1 MESIVASN
9 DPNKP
14 STRSDAARLTPAGL
28 TGLGDEMFRRLV
40 DSVHDYAIFLLTPTG
55 MIATWNGG
63 AERIKGYS
71 AGEAIGRHFSMF
83 YTPEALATDWPAEE
97 LRRAAREDR
106 LEDEGWRVRKDG
118 TRFWANVIISPL
130 RNEDGRLLG
139 FSKVTRDLTQRRRIE
154 ALELEGRRIS
164 DFISML
170 SHELRNPLAPI
181 QNATAILTQHEL
193 PGQAAW
199 CVSVIERQAGH
210 LRRLVDDLLDVSRIA
225 SGKIR
230 IDKTVLDFGAL
241 VRDAV
246 DAARPVMAPLRHTLD
261 VRIAAVRQ
269 PVLGDATRLT
279 QVIVNLLNNAA
290 RYTPDGGRIAV
301 SVDATSERVVL
312 TVADNGVGMSPALL
326 QHAFEP
332 FVQGATRVPGRA
344 DAGLGIGL
352 TLVKSIVV
360 MHGGTVAAHSPGEG
374 QGATLTV
381 SLPTVQQGGLVHS
394 AAAVG
399 PPLVAAAHRIMV
411 VDDNADSAESLGMVL
426 RMAGHQVLVITDAP
440 QAEPAAITFG
450 PDAILLDLAMPGIDG
465 DELAQR
471 LHAHPTLARTRL
483 IAVTG
488 RGHDGVGSAGA
499 GFVGHV
505 SKPVDYGELL
515 ALLG

>member
-1 MESIVASN
+1 
-9 DPNKP
+9 
-14 STRSDAARLTPAGL
+14 AGL
-28 TGLGDEMFRRLV
+28 AGLGDEVFRRLV

-55 MIATWNGG
+55 VIATWNAG

-83 YTPEALATDWPAEE
+83 YTPEALSTDWPAEE
-97 LRRAAREDR
+97 LRRSAREGR

-118 TRFWANVIISPL
+118 TRFWANVTISPL

-164 DFISML
+164 DFIAML

-181 QNATAILTQHEL
+181 QNAAAILTQHEL
-193 PGQAAW
+193 PKQAAW
-199 CVSVIERQAGH
+199 CVSVIDRQANH

-230 IDKTVLDFGAL
+230 IDKTVLDFAAL

-246 DAARPVMAPLRHTLD
+246 DAARPVIAVNRHSLD
-261 VRIAAVRQ
+261 LRIAELKPQ
-269 PVLGDATRLT
+269 VLGDATRLT
-279 QVIVNLLNNAA
+279 QVFVNLLNNAA
-290 RYTPDGGRIAV
+290 RYTPDGGRIEVAV
-301 SVDATSERVVL
+301 EATPERVSL
-312 TVADNGVGMSPALL
+312 SVADNGVGMSQSLL
-326 QHAFEP
+326 QRAFEP
-332 FVQGATRVPGRA
+332 FVQGTTRVPGRA

-352 TLVKSIVV
+352 TLVKSIVEL
-360 MHGGTVAAHSPGEG
+360 HGGIVTARSPGEN
-374 QGATLTV
+374 QGATVTV
-381 SLPTVQQGGLVHS
+381 SLPTVHHGGLVL
-394 AAAVG
+394 G
-399 PPLVAAAHRIMV
+399 PPGLPLVTAARRIMV
-411 VDDNADSAESLGMVL
+411 VDDNADGAESLAMVL
-426 RMAGHQVLVITDAP
+426 RMAGHQVLVITDALE
-440 QAEPAAITFG
+440 AERAAITFG
-450 PDAILLDLAMPGIDG
+450 PDAVLLDLGMPGIDG
-465 DELAQR
+465 HELAQR

-488 RGHDGVGSAGA
+488 CAQDSDRAATGA

-505 SKPVDYGELL
+505 SKPVDYGGLL

>member
-1 MESIVASN
+1 MPTQPN
-9 DPNKP
+9 DPGA
-14 STRSDAARLTPAGL
+14 RSRDAALTPAGL
-28 TGLGDEMFRRLV
+28 TGLGDEVFRRLV

-55 MIATWNGG
+55 VIATWNAG

-83 YTPEALATDWPAEE
+83 YTPEALSTDWPAEE
-97 LRRAAREDR
+97 LRRSAREGR

-118 TRFWANVIISPL
+118 TRFWANVTISPL

-164 DFISML
+164 DFIAML

-181 QNATAILTQHEL
+181 QNAAAILTQHEL
-193 PGQAAW
+193 PKQAAW
-199 CVSVIERQAGH
+199 CVSVIDRQANH

-230 IDKTVLDFGAL
+230 IDKTVLDFAAL

-246 DAARPVMAPLRHTLD
+246 DAARPVIAVNRHSLD
-261 VRIAAVRQ
+261 LRIAELKPQ
-269 PVLGDATRLT
+269 VLGDATRLT
-279 QVIVNLLNNAA
+279 QVFVNLLNNAA
-290 RYTPDGGRIAV
+290 RYTPDGGRIEVAV
-301 SVDATSERVVL
+301 EATPERVSL
-312 TVADNGVGMSPALL
+312 SVADNGVGMSQSLL
-326 QHAFEP
+326 QRAFEP
-332 FVQGATRVPGRA
+332 FVQGTTRVPGRA

-352 TLVKSIVV
+352 TLVKSIVE
-360 MHGGTVAAHSPGEG
+360 MHGGMVTAHSPGEN
-374 QGATLTV
+374 QGATVTV
-381 SLPTVQQGGLVHS
+381 SLPTVQHGGLVLS
-394 AAAVG
+394 PPAG
-399 PPLVAAAHRIMV
+399 LPLVTAARRIMV
-411 VDDNADSAESLGMVL
+411 VDDNADGAESLAMVL
-426 RMAGHQVLVITDAP
+426 RMAGHQVLVITDALE
-440 QAEPAAITFG
+440 AERAAITFG
-450 PDAILLDLAMPGIDG
+450 PDAVLLDLGMPGIDG
-465 DELAQR
+465 HELAQR

-488 RGHDGVGSAGA
+488 YAQDGDRAATGGA

-505 SKPVDYGELL
+505 SKPVDYGGLL